1 MHILLVK
8 CCSCLFRQVT
18 KNRFDGVLGRIPL
31 EFVRESL
38 SMSGYGKTPQP
49 KKPAVKLD
57 KPGRPDKLKVTR
69 LGADVDIVKFSA
81 PKMFGTNKN
90 IHRKAILP
98 AAKPTSTNISNIDG
112 QTLGAVTQDAKD
124 NTEQENEINNA
135 LQERNNTHDVMSA
148 EKKENV
154 QKTVKKILCGTRLF
168 TKAVNASRIGNGR
181 PERDQVI
188 IKPHNEKL
196 QK

>member
-1 MHILLVK
+1 MYSLGQVSLLFV
-8 CCSCLFRQVT
+8 SGQVT

-49 KKPAVKLD
+49 KKPTVKLD
-57 KPGRPDKLKVTR
+57 RPTRPDKLKVTR

-98 AAKPTSTNISNIDG
+98 AAKPTSTNIDG

-124 NTEQENEINNA
+124 NTEQENELNNA
-135 LQERNNTHDVMSA
+135 FQERNNTPHVMSA

-154 QKTVKKILCGTRLF
+154 QKTVKKILSGTRLF

-188 IKPHNEKL
+188 RKPHNEKL